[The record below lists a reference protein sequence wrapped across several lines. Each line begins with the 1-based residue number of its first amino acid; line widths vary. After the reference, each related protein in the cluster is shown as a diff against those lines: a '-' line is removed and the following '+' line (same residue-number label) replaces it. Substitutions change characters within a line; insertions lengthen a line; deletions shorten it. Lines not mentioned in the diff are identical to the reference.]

1 MRVRFW
7 QKGKFGRQY
16 SAPPDGKSLAVSV
29 IIFIAIGF
37 ADAAPLPISARAD
50 VDALLTRLQASGC
63 EFNRNGSWYAGADA
77 RAHLLKKLEY
87 LEGKDMVSTAE
98 QFIERGASTSS
109 MSGKPYLVR
118 CTGKAP
124 VESAVWLK
132 AELQQVRA
140 AKAASA
146 PR

>member
-1 MRVRFW
+1 M
-7 QKGKFGRQY
+7 
-16 SAPPDGKSLAVSV
+16 D
-29 IIFIAIGF
+29 I
-37 ADAAPLPISARAD
+37 
-50 VDALLTRLQASGC
+50 DALLTRLQTSGC
-63 EFNRNGSWYAGADA
+63 EFNRNGSWYAGAEA
-77 RAHLLKKLEY
+77 RAHLLKKLEH

-109 MSGKPYLVR
+109 MSGKAYLVR
-118 CTGKAP
+118 CPRKAP

-140 AKAASA
+140 ARAASS

>member
-1 MRVRFW
+1 MRII
-7 QKGKFGRQY
+7 
-16 SAPPDGKSLAVSV
+16 APALLALPL
-29 IIFIAIGF
+29 ALLLQM
-37 ADAAPLPISARAD
+37 AAAAPLPPAARAE

-63 EFNRNGSWYAGADA
+63 EFNRNGSWHAGAEA
-77 RAHLLKKLEY
+77 KAHLLKKLDY

-98 QFIERGASTSS
+98 QFIERGATGSS

-118 CTGKAP
+118 CAGKAP
-124 VESAVWLK
+124 VESAQWLK

-140 AKAASA
+140 ARAASG